1 MSQKGYSFI
10 PDRKA
15 ILFEKRHLLILVLIG
30 LLFTLGATV
39 GIKRV
44 VDGHSP
50 RVEICRNALSSDRP
64 GYTYYVCPQG
74 KVYVPLRYQRTD
86 FVPFSKTVRV
96 HFTDG
101 TNLMWCTMERHDS
114 EWVVTGAA
122 STIASMCP

>member
-1 MSQKGYSFI
+1 MSQKGYSLI
-10 PDRKA
+10 LTKGA
-15 ILFEKRHLLILVLIG
+15 ILFEKRHLLIFVLIG
-30 LLFTLGATV
+30 LLFTFGATV

-44 VDGHSP
+44 VDEHSP

-64 GYTYYVCPQG
+64 GYTYYICAG
-74 KVYVPLRYQRTD
+74 DKVYVPLRYQRTES
-86 FVPFSKTVRV
+86 VPFSKAVRV

-101 TNLMWCTMERHDS
+101 PNLMWCTMERHGS